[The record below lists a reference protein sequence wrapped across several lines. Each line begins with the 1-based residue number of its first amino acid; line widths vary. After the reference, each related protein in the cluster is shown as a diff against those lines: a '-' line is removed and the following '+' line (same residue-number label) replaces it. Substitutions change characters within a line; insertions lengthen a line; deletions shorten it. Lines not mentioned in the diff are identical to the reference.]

1 MIVIG
6 EEEFIVKRMI
16 VLKIRFGGYGNLGKD
31 REVCVE
37 VYINIDILGVTY

>member
-1 MIVIG
+1 LIVTG
-6 EEEFIVKRMI
+6 EEEPTVKRMI
-16 VLKIRFGGYGNLGKD
+16 VLKTRPGGYGNPGKD